1 MLIQFCFKNFK
12 SFRDDTILDM
22 SATKITEHS
31 DRVISVGNEK
41 LLSVAA
47 IYGANASGKSNVIEA
62 FRFMVTYV
70 LESFSYGGDADDK
83 KSKNKRIKHT
93 PFLFDSTSKDSES
106 TFEVYFMDS
115 EEHGYRSYNYGF
127 TLNQEG
133 VVEEWLNSKAKSARE
148 YKRVFYRSQEET
160 DLSGLPS
167 KSRDNLL
174 VALEKETLI
183 VSLGAKLKITKLKT
197 IRDWFYDN
205 NFANF
210 GNPYENV
217 FLSSLIP
224 EGFSDSKSVQDK
236 VVSYFSS
243 FDASIIGFN
252 VEVFKSDDEAR
263 KHIKIDAIHRTIDG
277 GTATIPLEE
286 ESDGT
291 LKMFALYPALQDT
304 LENGGVLFVD
314 ELNARLHPLLVR
326 SFLITFLN
334 PTINTKNAQLVFTTH
349 DSWQLSNNLL
359 RRDEIWF
366 TEKDKQ
372 GVSTLYSLADFIDE
386 DGAKIRKD
394 ESYEKNYL
402 LGKYGAIPTLKYFD
416 MFKEE

>member
-236 VVSYFSS
+236 VVS
-243 FDASIIGFN
+243 
-252 VEVFKSDDEAR
+252 
-263 KHIKIDAIHRTIDG
+263 
-277 GTATIPLEE
+277 L
-286 ESDGT
+286 
-291 LKMFALYPALQDT
+291 
-304 LENGGVLFVD
+304 LF
-314 ELNARLHPLLVR
+314 
-326 SFLITFLN
+326 FL
-334 PTINTKNAQLVFTTH
+334 
-349 DSWQLSNNLL
+349 
-359 RRDEIWF
+359 
-366 TEKDKQ
+366 
-372 GVSTLYSLADFIDE
+372 
-386 DGAKIRKD
+386 
-394 ESYEKNYL
+394 
-402 LGKYGAIPTLKYFD
+402 
-416 MFKEE
+416 

>member
-217 FLSSLIP
+217 FLSFRRDFQTANLS
-224 EGFSDSKSVQDK
+224 
-236 VVSYFSS
+236 
-243 FDASIIGFN
+243 
-252 VEVFKSDDEAR
+252 
-263 KHIKIDAIHRTIDG
+263 RTK
-277 GTATIPLEE
+277 LC
-286 ESDGT
+286 
-291 LKMFALYPALQDT
+291 
-304 LENGGVLFVD
+304 
-314 ELNARLHPLLVR
+314 R
-326 SFLITFLN
+326 TFL
-334 PTINTKNAQLVFTTH
+334 PLTH
-349 DSWQLSNNLL
+349 LLSALM
-359 RRDEIWF
+359 
-366 TEKDKQ
+366 
-372 GVSTLYSLADFIDE
+372 
-386 DGAKIRKD
+386 
-394 ESYEKNYL
+394 
-402 LGKYGAIPTLKYFD
+402 LKC
-416 MFKEE
+416 